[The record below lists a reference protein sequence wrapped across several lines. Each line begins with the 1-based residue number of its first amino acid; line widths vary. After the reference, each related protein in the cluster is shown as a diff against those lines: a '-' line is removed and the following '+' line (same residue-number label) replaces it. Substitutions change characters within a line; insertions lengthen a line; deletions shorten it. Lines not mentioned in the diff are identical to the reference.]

1 MKGSTPAWQCVLCTA
16 WMREPGE
23 GVPVGH
29 AAFMALQR
37 LRMIACKSNKVL
49 LFYSR
54 DHRSR
59 KGVTRETK
67 TRAILSTK
75 ND

>member
-16 WMREPGE
+16 WMREPRE

-29 AAFMALQR
+29 AAFVALKR

-49 LFYSR
+49 LFTAEITGAGR
-54 DHRSR
+54 A
-59 KGVTRETK
+59 TK